1 MSVKFYIC
9 NHCKNI
15 ITKMNDSGV
24 PVVCCGEK
32 MTELIPG
39 TSDGAHEKHVPAF
52 EVNGNKV
59 SVKVGSVEHP
69 MMEKHYIQWILIETN
84 FGTHCR
90 SLTPEDKPEAE
101 FFLADGEK
109 LDLQFMSTAIFM
121 DSGKRKHNSRT
132 ARSYSLIKTTEAAPA
147 VLKNA
152 RFKKQQLIFD
162 LLLLFF
168 IHLNFFSH

>member
-52 EVNGNKV
+52 EISGNKGLRK
-59 SVKVGSVEHP
+59 SRLGGTSDDGKSTISSGS
-69 MMEKHYIQWILIETN
+69 
-84 FGTHCR
+84 
-90 SLTPEDKPEAE
+90 
-101 FFLADGEK
+101 
-109 LDLQFMSTAIFM
+109 
-121 DSGKRKHNSRT
+121 
-132 ARSYSLIKTTEAAPA
+132 
-147 VLKNA
+147 
-152 RFKKQQLIFD
+152 
-162 LLLLFF
+162 
-168 IHLNFFSH
+168 

>member
-1 MSVKFYIC
+1 MSVKFSIC

-109 LDLQFMSTAIFM
+109 LIAVYEYCNLHGLWKA
-121 DSGKRKHNSRT
+121 
-132 ARSYSLIKTTEAAPA
+132 EA
-147 VLKNA
+147 
-152 RFKKQQLIFD
+152 
-162 LLLLFF
+162 
-168 IHLNFFSH
+168 